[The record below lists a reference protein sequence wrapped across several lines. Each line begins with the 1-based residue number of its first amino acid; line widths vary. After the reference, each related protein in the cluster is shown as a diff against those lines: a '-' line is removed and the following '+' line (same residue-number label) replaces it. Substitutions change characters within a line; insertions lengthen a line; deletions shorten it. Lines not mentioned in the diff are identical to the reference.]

1 MTASNSDY
9 MQRADHAATLL
20 EQAWQMVLPGED
32 SIPISDWLDAAAEIV
47 GVVQIVAGAL
57 ADGSSISE
65 AWDDAE
71 SDADEFVQRV
81 NYLDAP
87 DFLNEVYGDS
97 VDVGELSDLSR
108 RILQDYADRLET
120 LLSSIHDLLLNLSED
135 LEYGADLAD
144 VVAG

>member
-9 MQRADHAATLL
+9 MQRADDAAALL
-20 EQAWQMVLPGED
+20 EQARQMILPGGD

-47 GVVQIVAGAL
+47 EVVQIVAGAL
-57 ADGSSISE
+57 ADGSSSSE
-65 AWDDAE
+65 AWDDAD
-71 SDADEFVQRV
+71 SDAAEFVQTV

-97 VDVGELSDLSR
+97 VDGELSDLSR
-108 RILQDYADRLET
+108 QILQDYADRLET
-120 LLSSIHDLLLNLSED
+120 VLSSLHDLLLKLSED
-135 LEYGADLAD
+135 FEYGADLAD